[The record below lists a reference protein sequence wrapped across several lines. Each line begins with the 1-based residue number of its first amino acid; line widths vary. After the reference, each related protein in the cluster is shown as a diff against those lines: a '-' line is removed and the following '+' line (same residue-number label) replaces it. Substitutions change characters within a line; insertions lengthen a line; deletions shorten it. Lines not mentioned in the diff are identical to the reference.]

1 MGVYIIMGVPIK
13 IPQPA
18 GLTMEILFQQNVFS
32 VPVYQ
37 RNYSW
42 KQNEVLDF
50 WRDLEDLIEERRDNH
65 FFGQVVTFNHDNIQD
80 LIDGQQRMTTSTI
93 FLAVIRDI
101 AQKMLVDEAEY
112 LTQDSRDK
120 LRDIMRDINQRLIR
134 GENGDQATLKL

>member
-50 WRDLEDLIEERRDNH
+50 RKSLNP
-65 FFGQVVTFNHDNIQD
+65 
-80 LIDGQQRMTTSTI
+80 
-93 FLAVIRDI
+93 
-101 AQKMLVDEAEY
+101 
-112 LTQDSRDK
+112 
-120 LRDIMRDINQRLIR
+120 RL
-134 GENGDQATLKL
+134 K